1 MEMPPDAERIL
12 SRARR
17 SRVHGVVM
25 ALVVLLPCTFLA
37 WYHGLYADLFGS
49 FLLWPAVTLI
59 LVLASTF
66 QKGNRLILWLR
77 RFHVT
82 RPAGMQFHRLLQ
94 GACSGFGFPLTVQDS
109 TFRRSLA
116 MSAVKMQ
123 ILATPLM
130 LVLLVV
136 MMVMYRGLARAFG
149 LPDQLSAPILPG
161 LGVLLFLGVWIT
173 ACAGLG
179 HRWLP
184 AARVRSP
191 ETGRCARKNFETNP
205 PDHQA
210 KGLAP

>member
-1 MEMPPDAERIL
+1 
-12 SRARR
+12 
-17 SRVHGVVM
+17 
-25 ALVVLLPCTFLA
+25 
-37 WYHGLYADLFGS
+37 
-49 FLLWPAVTLI
+49 
-59 LVLASTF
+59 

-161 LGVLLFLGVWIT
+161 LGGLLFLGVWIT
-173 ACAGLG
+173 ACDGLG